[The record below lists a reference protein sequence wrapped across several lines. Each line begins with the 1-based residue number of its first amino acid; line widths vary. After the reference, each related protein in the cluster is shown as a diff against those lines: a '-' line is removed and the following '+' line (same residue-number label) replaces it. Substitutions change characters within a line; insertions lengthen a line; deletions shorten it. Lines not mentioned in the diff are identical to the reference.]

1 LHTRGHATTIAPAR
15 PRHDN
20 CTRAATPR
28 QSHPRGHATTA
39 LTPLTPLRELSNP
52 LGLGI
57 HRCMSETRPVP
68 AISVPPAAAA
78 DPTVLDLFAGFFVVG
93 VCGFGG
99 VLPWARRMIVEQRK
113 WLTAAEFTDMLG
125 LCQFLP
131 GGNIMNVTIAL
142 GSRFRGIPGALACF
156 LGLMS
161 APVAI
166 VIGLGVVY
174 DRYADL
180 PPVRRAFVALSAAA
194 AAYLLASAWKI
205 SAPLKGRT
213 LAIGIA
219 ACTFVVI
226 AVLRL
231 PLLAAMPVLAI
242 GSTLLLWRFGR

>member
-1 LHTRGHATTIAPAR
+1 LVHPIALG
-15 PRHDN
+15 
-20 CTRAATPR
+20 
-28 QSHPRGHATTA
+28 QQ
-39 LTPLTPLRELSNP
+39 LSNP
-52 LGLGI
+52 FGPGI

-68 AISVPPAAAA
+68 AAPVPPIAIAE
-78 DPTVLDLFAGFFVVG
+78 PTVLDLFAGFFVVG

-99 VLPWARRMIVEQRK
+99 VLPWARRMIVDQRK
-113 WLTAAEFTDMLG
+113 WLTASEFTDMLG

-142 GSRFRGIPGALACF
+142 GSRFRGVPGALACF

-166 VIGLGVVY
+166 VIGLGVLY

-205 SAPLKGRT
+205 AAPLKGRT